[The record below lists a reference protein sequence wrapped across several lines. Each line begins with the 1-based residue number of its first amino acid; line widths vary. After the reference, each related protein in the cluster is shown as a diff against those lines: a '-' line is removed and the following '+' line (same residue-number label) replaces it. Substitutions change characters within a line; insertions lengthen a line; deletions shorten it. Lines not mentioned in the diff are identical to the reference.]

1 MDTSSV
7 NRELKWLQ
15 GWADAEPTRLADRN
29 NRIRRLR
36 AAGSTL
42 RELAEATGLTKQ
54 RISQICNEGNKQ

>member
-1 MDTSSV
+1 MTSNDLRS
-7 NRELKWLQ
+7 LKR
-15 GWADAEPTRLADRN
+15 WAETETTRLEDRN

-42 RELAEATGLTKQ
+42 RELAEVTGLTKQ